1 MSNEEWQQQNRPGRQ
16 QRFNKIK
23 NKRGRGG
30 FYYLIAD
37 IIGWLGLVLV
47 LKGLALFSA
56 SAEMHIGQTAQHT
69 CITY

>member
-30 FYYLIAD
+30 FYYLIVDRLARPG
-37 IIGWLGLVLV
+37 IGIKRTGFIFRLRRN
-47 LKGLALFSA
+47 A
-56 SAEMHIGQTAQHT
+56 
-69 CITY
+69 